1 MVNNCIVIFM
11 EYIFIKN
18 GRNMN
23 VIVNYDHIFPWIAC
37 SSSGWVL
44 DWVLLV
50 TFKSNMS
57 YTLIF
62 KKSFSVVY
70 AVSEETNMQKI

>member
-44 DWVLLV
+44 DGQAL
-50 TFKSNMS
+50 NN
-57 YTLIF
+57 
-62 KKSFSVVY
+62 
-70 AVSEETNMQKI
+70 ETR

>member
-1 MVNNCIVIFM
+1 MVWMMVNNCIVIFM

-44 DWVLLV
+44 DGQAL
-50 TFKSNMS
+50 NN
-57 YTLIF
+57 
-62 KKSFSVVY
+62 
-70 AVSEETNMQKI
+70 ETR